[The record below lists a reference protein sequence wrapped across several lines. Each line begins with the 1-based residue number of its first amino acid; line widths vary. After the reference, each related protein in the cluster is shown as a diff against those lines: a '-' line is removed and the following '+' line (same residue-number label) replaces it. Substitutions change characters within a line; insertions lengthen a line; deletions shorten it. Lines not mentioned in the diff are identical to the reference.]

1 MLDKKQ
7 IWAIFL
13 FKFKMGCE
21 AVETPHNIN
30 KAFGPGTANTCT
42 VQWWFKKFC
51 KGEESPEGEERS
63 DRPSEVDN
71 HQLRAITGSWSSY
84 NYTRTC
90 WRTQCQPFYSH
101 LAFEANWKNEKAR

>member
-7 IWAIFL
+7 IWGIFL
-13 FKFKMGCE
+13 FKFKMGCK
-21 AVETPHNIN
+21 ALETMHNIN
-30 KAFGPGTANTCT
+30 NAFGPGTANTCT
-42 VQWWFKKFC
+42 AQWWFKKFC

-71 HQLRAITGSWSSY
+71 HQLRAIIGSWSSY

-90 WRTQCQPFYSH
+90 WRTQRQPFYGH
-101 LAFEANWKNEKAR
+101 LAFEANWKSEKAR